1 MDARTAQLLTG
12 LIRHYIDSVEPVS
25 SASLKRELGL
35 PVSSATIRSLL
46 HELEDE
52 GFLEQPHAS
61 AGRVP
66 TDKGYRYYVDH
77 MPARRTAR
85 VSLTSSPQRLVRHL
99 SRHTHTL
106 AVTALANGRVEQ
118 YGLVE
123 FMVQP
128 EGCLPEPLQEVSQF
142 LDGIHDY
149 VERLAEIV
157 GTSPRVFIGA
167 ENPCMPAAH
176 TSVIVRTLED
186 EQDRSA
192 VVAII
197 GPKRMAYPRNIS
209 LLERLHQ
216 IEL

>member
-12 LIRHYIDSVEPVS
+12 LVRQYIDSVEPVS
-25 SASLKRELGL
+25 SASLQKELGL
-35 PVSSATIRSLL
+35 SVSAATIRSLL
-46 HELEDE
+46 RELEDE
-52 GFLEQPHAS
+52 GFLEQPHRS

-77 MPARRTAR
+77 MPRLRAPT
-85 VSLTSSPQRLVRHL
+85 SLASSPQRLVRHL
-99 SRHTHTL
+99 SRNAHAL
-106 AVTALANGRVEQ
+106 ALTALASGRVEQ

-128 EGCLPEPLQEVSQF
+128 EGCCREPLQEVSRF

-149 VERLAEIV
+149 AESLSEV
-157 GTSPRVFIGA
+157 AGSVPRVFIGA
-167 ENPCMPAAH
+167 ENPCMPAAY
-176 TSVIVRTLED
+176 TSVIVRSLED
-186 EQDRSA
+186 EQGRRA

-209 LLERLHQ
+209 LLERLSQ